1 MYQGRAGRK
10 SKGVPG
16 NPLIVEEL
24 NLEGQLIKT
33 YTKTGKVPNGYF
45 QMRAGVKTEITQE
58 EFELI
63 EQARKKK

>member
-1 MYQGRAGRK
+1 MYNGRAGRK

-33 YTKTGKVPNGYF
+33 YSKTGTVPNGYF
-45 QMRAGVKTEITQE
+45 QIRDGVKVAISKE
-58 EFELI
+58 EY
-63 EQARKKK
+63 ARLKK